1 MTSTNGRRIAVLSI
15 ALVAATACGGSNE
28 TAAADSAAAV
38 ASPDSANLQ
47 TTPPQPQ
54 GPMNMIDSGTRA
66 PTTGDTAR
74 MPTDTSHTGHATP
87 PATGTPPATHP

>member
-15 ALVAATACGGSNE
+15 ALAAATACGGGSE
-28 TAAADSAAAV
+28 SAAADSAAAV

-54 GPMNMIDSGTRA
+54 GPMNMIDSGTKA
-66 PTTGDTAR
+66 PTTGDTTR
-74 MPTDTSHTGHATP
+74 QPTDTSHTGH
-87 PATGTPPATHP
+87 TPPATHP